1 MKLDSI
7 ISEDFTLREF
17 VKSQTASR
25 KNIDNTPTEEHL
37 DNAVVLFN
45 MVAQPVRDHFGPTL
59 ITSGYRS
66 PELNEAIGGS
76 DTSQHCF
83 GQAVDLEVLGVST
96 IDVAR
101 WIDRNLEYD
110 QLILEFYTRGE
121 INSGWVH
128 VSYVPEVAGENRNE
142 NLTAAVD
149 SDGRVTYMM
158 GLNA

>member
-1 MKLDSI
+1 MDLEMKLSQN
-7 ISEDFTLREF
+7 FTLREF
-17 VKSQTASR
+17 LKSQTASR
-25 KNIDNTPTEEHL
+25 KNIDNTPTEKHL
-37 DNAVVLFN
+37 DNAVILFN
-45 MVAQPVRDHFGPTL
+45 NVAQPVRDHFGPTI

-66 PELNEAIGGS
+66 PALNEAIDGS
-76 DTSQHCF
+76 ENSQHCF
-83 GQAVDLEVLGVST
+83 GQAVDLEAIGTPT

-128 VSYVPEVAGENRNE
+128 VSYIPEVEGENRNQ
-142 NLTAAVD
+142 NLTAALD
-149 SDGRVTYMM
+149 TDGYVTYML

>member
-1 MKLDSI
+1 MDLEMKLSQN
-7 ISEDFTLREF
+7 FTLREYL
-17 VKSQTASR
+17 KSQTASR

-37 DNAVVLFN
+37 DNAVILFN
-45 MVAQPVRDHFGPTL
+45 NVAQPVRDHFGPTI

-66 PELNEAIGGS
+66 PALNEAIDGS
-76 DTSQHCF
+76 ENSQHCF
-83 GQAVDLEVLGVST
+83 GMAVDLEAIGTPT

-101 WIDRNLEYD
+101 WIDANLEYD
-110 QLILEFYTRGE
+110 QLILEFYTRGQ

-128 VSYVPEVAGENRNE
+128 VSYVPGVEGENRNE

-149 SDGRVTYMM
+149 SDGAVTYML

>member
-1 MKLDSI
+1 MDLEMKLSQN
-7 ISEDFTLREF
+7 FTLREF
-17 VKSQTASR
+17 LKSQTASR

-37 DNAVVLFN
+37 DNAVILFN
-45 MVAQPVRDHFGPTL
+45 NVAQPVRDHFGPTI

-66 PELNEAIGGS
+66 PALNEAIDGS
-76 DTSQHCF
+76 DTSQHCS
-83 GQAVDLEVLGVST
+83 GQAVDLEAIGTST

-110 QLILEFYTRGE
+110 QLILEFYTRGQ

-128 VSYVPEVAGENRNE
+128 VSYVPEVVGENRNE
-142 NLTAAVD
+142 NLTAALD
-149 SDGRVTYMM
+149 TDGRVTYMM